1 MKIEAFIPLIDFI
14 FKTILYYVAL
24 KVRKLDA
31 RLITCVL
38 CAGASTLTGM
48 IPFPEMIHV
57 LLTIV
62 IAGFFIVRNTDTDV
76 YPNGIFIPLAVEV
89 LDAFLLSYALLPLIG
104 MLK

>member
-1 MKIEAFIPLIDFI
+1 MRIEAFVPLIDFI
-14 FKTILYYVAL
+14 VKTILYYIAL

-31 RLITCVL
+31 RLMTCIL

-62 IAGFFIVRNTDTDV
+62 IAGFFIVRNTDTEI
-76 YPNGIFIPLAVEV
+76 YPNGIFIPFAVEV
-89 LDAFLLSYALLPLIG
+89 VDAFLLSYAVMPLIG
-104 MLK
+104 ML